1 MKRVNL
7 ISLFGQSVDVG
18 LRFGGNVCITVG
30 LCALEVPLKQQRCWG
45 GRGGGG
51 VDLSVQWGGCDVV
64 VENGRWC
71 WGG

>member
-45 GRGGGG
+45 GGWTCQFSG
-51 VDLSVQWGGCDVV
+51 VAVM
-64 VENGRWC
+64 
-71 WGG
+71 

>member
-7 ISLFGQSVDVG
+7 ISVFGQSAGVG
-18 LRFGGNVCITVG
+18 LRFGGNVCITVC
-30 LCALEVPLKQQRCWG
+30 LCALEVPLNRQRWWG
-45 GRGGGG
+45 R
-51 VDLSVQWGGCDVV
+51 VALTVQWGGCDAV

>member
-7 ISLFGQSVDVG
+7 ISVFGQSAGVG
-18 LRFGGNVCITVG
+18 LRFGGNVCITVC
-30 LCALEVPLKQQRCWG
+30 LCALEVPLKQQRWWG
-45 GRGGGG
+45 W

-71 WGG
+71 GWCWGG